1 MEAPG
6 TEKNFEELSEPTTG
20 ALLVIRRFQRG
31 FQNRPI
37 DGAPSHRKTPMNR

>member
-6 TEKNFEELSEPTTG
+6 IEKNFEELSEPTTG
-20 ALLVIRRFQRG
+20 ALLAIRIYQRG

-37 DGAPSHRKTPMNR
+37 DGAPFFRKTQ